1 MSGPLLLA
9 LRILL
14 VVALYAFLSWALYT
28 VWRDLKRQ
36 SMLLTSPQVPPLT
49 LIQKMD
55 GISKPYR
62 FTIPEITIGRDP
74 ACDVPL
80 QDKTISV
87 QHARLLYHHS
97 QWWVEDLHSTN
108 GTFLNQEPVSEP
120 VVIAAGDQLRCG
132 QLLFLI
138 SLGESEPL
146 EIDAG
151 V

>member
-36 SMLLTSPQVPPLT
+36 SKLLTSPQVPPLT

-74 ACDVPL
+74 ACDFPL
-80 QDKTISV
+80 QEKTISA

-120 VVIAAGDQLRCG
+120 VVIASGDQLRCG
-132 QLLFLI
+132 QLLFQI

-151 V
+151 L

>member
-120 VVIAAGDQLRCG
+120 VVIASGDQLRCG
-132 QLLFLI
+132 QLLFQI

-151 V
+151 L